1 MKHLFY
7 LRLIIKNITLIWN
20 DIEGAEYYNVYRDG
34 ILIKAENG
42 NSFIDKVKRG
52 QKYCYQVSC
61 VDQYQIESDK
71 SNQYC
76 KKLFLEPPTGLVA
89 DADVNSINLSWDPK
103 EDVSYYMVYEK
114 VSGDEYKYIGESTNS
129 YYKVKSLDFSANIC
143 YVITAVDKEEDES
156 PYSISACNRV
166 FDPPHFTIQ
175 SHKLIEPSGNGVLD
189 ARENGAIQ
197 FAIFNDG
204 QSPAYNIKILLIEKD
219 PSESIVL
226 GNAVILDTLKAGR
239 IKFVNIDIK
248 SLLEVRTGKHEL
260 EVSLLSR
267 DKIKLEE
274 PYVFNINTESMVLPK

>member
-1 MKHLFY
+1 M
-7 LRLIIKNITLIWN
+7 
-20 DIEGAEYYNVYRDG
+20 
-34 ILIKAENG
+34 
-42 NSFIDKVKRG
+42 
-52 QKYCYQVSC
+52 
-61 VDQYQIESDK
+61 DQYQIESDK

-156 PYSISACNRV
+156 PYSMSACNRV

-175 SHKLIEPSGNGVLD
+175 NHKLIESSGDEVLD
-189 ARENGAIQ
+189 ARENGSIQ

-204 QSPAYNIKILLIEKD
+204 QSPAHNI
-219 PSESIVL
+219 IV
-226 GNAVILDTLKAGR
+226 
-239 IKFVNIDIK
+239 
-248 SLLEVRTGKHEL
+248 S
-260 EVSLLSR
+260 
-267 DKIKLEE
+267 
-274 PYVFNINTESMVLPK
+274 VLQKNPIRVLC